1 MGKYLAESFAI
12 AKLFSSYNLMEFT
25 NLDPEEYQ
33 VKLDDPSE
41 PHPYIALEAG
51 HSVLEDDDQIQF
63 NIALERARLEEMGLA
78 PFMIDACMKSQFGAH
93 YDAKDLNALRYE
105 SDYIAREMKRI
116 GMLPFTEVQKL
127 YDYSI
132 TDAEEIETTK
142 AETETEAVASVDAE
156 GDCEHRGQ
164 SHTEE
169 EGSPQETACC
179 AVI

>member
-1 MGKYLAESFAI
+1 
-12 AKLFSSYNLMEFT
+12 MEFT

-33 VKLDDPSE
+33 VKLDDPTQ
-41 PHPYIALEAG
+41 PHTYIALEAG
-51 HSVLEDDDQIQF
+51 PSILQDQAQNPF

-78 PFMIDACMKSQFGAH
+78 PFMIDACMKSQFGEK

-132 TDAEEIETTK
+132 TDAEEIETTQ
-142 AETETEAVASVDAE
+142 AETEAEAVTSDEPDTE

-164 SHTEE
+164 SPTEE
-169 EGSPQETACC
+169 ESGSKEACC